1 MSAGDGGQP
10 SWKMEQQ
17 DPKAPLPM
25 ILLTALNQRELRVE
39 RHGITA
45 IGIHRVTTKDNQGQ
59 PVNHSK
65 VNQLLKTNTSSIK
78 HRITNSYDSSPNW

>member
-17 DPKAPLPM
+17 DPKALLPM
-25 ILLTALNQRELRVE
+25 ILLTALHQRELRVE

-45 IGIHRVTTKDNQGQ
+45 IGTHREHTESQ
-59 PVNHSK
+59 PK
-65 VNQLLKTNTSSIK
+65 TARANQLIIRK
-78 HRITNSYDSSPNW
+78 